1 MLLGRDRED
10 GSPLKLRRGMR
21 LLLLRNELA
30 SWLAEE
36 MLLVVVGFAGGSQA
50 SLASL
55 RPCSHG
61 ATLVVMSCIQSVVVG
76 GCFHVSI
83 IVGPSPVVCNGKGVR
98 NMRLALLD
106 RVE

>member
-1 MLLGRDRED
+1 MLLGRDREE
-10 GSPLKLRRGMR
+10 GSPLKLRRGIR

-61 ATLVVMSCIQSVVVG
+61 ATLVVISSGVIG
-76 GCFHVSI
+76 GVLKYTSFLPGLQWYATAKASEIC
-83 IVGPSPVVCNGKGVR
+83 
-98 NMRLALLD
+98 D
-106 RVE
+106 